1 MLETRSIKLQ
11 RAGRRILDN
20 IDIRVAGGD
29 FIGVVGPNGSGK
41 STLFRVLANIWPAS
55 AGDVLLD
62 GIPLSNIPR
71 FQVAR
76 RIAFVPQDT
85 RMDFAFTVNEVVA
98 MGRYPHRGRFERET
112 RADRQAINQAM
123 MRCDVA
129 HLRDRTVTTLS
140 GGERQRVLIARSLAT
155 EPEFILMD
163 EPTASLDIEHA
174 LEVFDLC
181 SSLARS
187 GHAVVLA
194 SHDLGGIARCV
205 ATVAIINQGRLVDC
219 GPRDQVLHSPVIGNV
234 FGVEVE
240 RLTDHYGEPV
250 LVFHSTRENHQNDS
264 TRRTA

>member
-1 MLETRSIKLQ
+1 MLEARGVELE
-11 RAGRRILDN
+11 RGGRTLLSGINLC
-20 IDIRVAGGD
+20 VAKGA

-41 STLFRVLANIWPAS
+41 STLFRVLAHIWPPTRGEVRLS
-55 AGDVLLD
+55 ETLL
-62 GIPLSNIPR
+62 SRIPR
-71 FQVAR
+71 RQAACK
-76 RIAFVPQDT
+76 IAFVPQEA

-112 RADRQAINQAM
+112 QADRQVIQQAM

-155 EPEFILMD
+155 EPDFILMD
-163 EPTASLDIEHA
+163 EPTASLDIEHS

-181 SSLARS
+181 SRLARS

-205 ATVAIINQGRLVDC
+205 STVAIIHQGRLIDC
-219 GPRDQVLHSPVIGNV
+219 GPCDQVLHSPVIGNV

-240 RLTDHYGEPV
+240 RLADRDGKPV
-250 LVFHSTRENHQNDS
+250 LVFHNKRDH
-264 TRRTA
+264 

>member
-140 GGERQRVLIARSLAT
+140 GESVNG
-155 EPEFILMD
+155 
-163 EPTASLDIEHA
+163 
-174 LEVFDLC
+174 
-181 SSLARS
+181 
-187 GHAVVLA
+187 
-194 SHDLGGIARCV
+194 
-205 ATVAIINQGRLVDC
+205 
-219 GPRDQVLHSPVIGNV
+219 
-234 FGVEVE
+234 
-240 RLTDHYGEPV
+240 Y
-250 LVFHSTRENHQNDS
+250 
-264 TRRTA
+264 